1 MLGGSLVSNTAK
13 LSAEQDDTPIDP
25 RLVGLGLSECE
36 RALLDCWPVVL
47 RAEIYN
53 ALFALGIRGGGVN
66 GFGAFDALQVA
77 DVVFEAAG
85 RFDFCSEVG
94 WARGSVEGVIIPI
107 RDECG
112 DMVDLA
118 AWNVD
123 TGMLAL
129 WRGAAAMLGA
139 ENIFAPRLGAPLLVH
154 ETTFDWLRA
163 ARTGI
168 VILDPQRARWRLAEE
183 QLVVDDVA
191 FGRRLRDALRLPMPR
206 VFVTMHERRAA

>member
-1 MLGGSLVSNTAK
+1 MTRFKSLTSFLRLLVASTFAAK
-13 LSAEQDDTPIDP
+13 S
-25 RLVGLGLSECE
+25 VGPG
-36 RALLDCWPVVL
+36 
-47 RAEIYN
+47 
-53 ALFALGIRGGGVN
+53 
-66 GFGAFDALQVA
+66 
-77 DVVFEAAG
+77 
-85 RFDFCSEVG
+85 
-94 WARGSVEGVIIPI
+94 GSVEGVIIPI

-129 WRGAAAMLGA
+129 WRGAAAMLGG

-154 ETTFDWLRA
+154 EATFDWLRA